1 MPEQFFDMDYL
12 VLSMALL
19 LIIGVLATKFS
30 ARIGVPA
37 LVLFILAGM
46 AVGSDGLGL
55 IYFDDVKLT
64 QMVGILA
71 LIIILF
77 EGGLQT
83 KWTTVRPVVVPS
95 VSLATLGVV
104 LTSLVVAAAVKIVL
118 DVTWVES
125 LLFGAIVGSTDAA
138 AVFAVLKGQNLQER
152 LRATL
157 ELESGSNDPMAVL
170 LTLTFVELLLL
181 DKYSIG
187 FWLIASFFWQMGIA
201 GIIGYAMGKLAA
213 IAINKINLDSSGL
226 YPVFALA
233 FAFLTYSLTS
243 FLDAS
248 GLLAV
253 YISALVIGNSEIT
266 FKHSIFR
273 FNEGF
278 AWMMQILMF
287 MILGL
292 LVFPKDLFV
301 PKVIVNGLIL
311 SAVLIFI
318 ARPAAVFMSTI
329 KMGFNFKEKIFISWA
344 GLKGAVPIV
353 LATFPLT
360 AGLENSQLFFN
371 IVFFVVLTS
380 ALIQGSTIMLFA
392 EKVELTTPKKIESP
406 HSLELISIG
415 KANAEIM
422 EFLVCEAN
430 YISGKALEDIP
441 FPKDVLVT
449 AVIRSG
455 QLITPK
461 GKTIIKA
468 GDIMYILVA
477 KKSKAE
483 LRKLLNKRK
492 EDLQDML
499 CYDQSNVQDKKNI

>member
-1 MPEQFFDMDYL
+1 MEQFVDTDYL
-12 VLSMALL
+12 VLLMALL
-19 LIIGVLATKFS
+19 LIVGVLATKFS
-30 ARIGVPA
+30 ARFGVPA

-46 AVGSDGLGL
+46 VAGSDGLGL
-55 IYFDDVKLT
+55 IYFDNVKLAQT
-64 QMVGILA
+64 VGILA

-83 KWTTVRPVVVPS
+83 KWSTVKPVVVPS
-95 VSLATLGVV
+95 IFLATLGVAI
-104 LTSLVVAAAVKIVL
+104 TSLVVAAAAKFVL
-118 DVTWVES
+118 DVTWFEGF
-125 LLFGAIVGSTDAA
+125 LFGAIVGSTDAA
-138 AVFAVLKGQNLQER
+138 AVFAVFKGQNLRER

-157 ELESGSNDPMAVL
+157 EFESGSNDPMAVL

-181 DKYSIG
+181 DKSFVH
-187 FWLIASFFWQMGIA
+187 FWLIGSFFWQMGIA
-201 GIIGYAMGKLAA
+201 AILGFVIGKLTAM
-213 IAINKINLDSSGL
+213 AINRINLDSSGL

-233 FAFLTYSLTS
+233 FALLTYSLTS
-243 FLDAS
+243 LVGAS

-253 YISALVIGNSEIT
+253 YVSALVIGNSEIT

-292 LVFPKDLFV
+292 LIFPRDLFV
-301 PKVIVNGLIL
+301 PNIILNGLLL

-318 ARPAAVFMSTI
+318 ARPVAVFISTI
-329 KMGFNFKEKIFISWA
+329 KMGFSLKERVFISWA

-371 IVFFVVLTS
+371 VVFFVVLTS

-392 EKVELTTPKKIESP
+392 EKLELTIPKRIESP

-415 KANAEIM
+415 KANAEII
-422 EFLVCEAN
+422 EFPVCEAN
-430 YISGKALEDIP
+430 YITGKALADIT

-449 AVIRSG
+449 AVIRYG

-461 GKTIIKA
+461 GKTKVEA
-468 GDIMYILVA
+468 GDILYILVA
-477 KKSKAE
+477 KKSKKE
-483 LRKLLNKRK
+483 LRDLLNKRK
-492 EDLQDML
+492 KDFEDVICTEQ
-499 CYDQSNVQDKKNI
+499 I